1 MQGQED
7 TSAFVKQVA
16 KLALLHTTPAASS
29 TQDTLLPKEMRVLKA
44 QTGDKR
50 LPTMQEAAAMVMLEF
65 ASIDAVRSKVNTK
78 YNEEALSRKMHEEG
92 IWLDGHL
99 NSIMTA
105 FAVSGALDAMG
116 STMMTHTSESMNQ
129 QQTKDYHRMISR
141 HLNENPEL
149 YTSTSPPKVVATP
162 VSDDMWNDIAAA
174 ADPTPLSPPK
184 HRRTI
189 DLVPGGQG
197 FGPDDNLRRRVR
209 EESPHDADADTD
221 ANADIDPKP

>member
-16 KLALLHTTPAASS
+16 KLALRHTTPGAAS
-29 TQDTLLPKEMRVLKA
+29 THNTLLPKEMRVRDA

-50 LPTMQEAAAMVMLEF
+50 LPTMPEAAAMVMLEF
-65 ASIDAVRSKVNTK
+65 ARIDALRTKVNTK
-78 YNEEALSRKMHEEG
+78 HNEEVLSRKMHEEG

-116 STMMTHTSESMNQ
+116 NTMMTRTNESMNQ
-129 QQTKDYHRMISR
+129 QQTNDYHRMISR
-141 HLNENPEL
+141 HMNENPAL
-149 YTSTSPPKVVATP
+149 YTSTSTPKVVATP
-162 VSDDMWNDIAAA
+162 VSDDTWNDIAAGA
-174 ADPTPLSPPK
+174 SSD
-184 HRRTI
+184 
-189 DLVPGGQG
+189 G
-197 FGPDDNLRRRVR
+197 NLRRRVR

-221 ANADIDPKP
+221 ADPKP